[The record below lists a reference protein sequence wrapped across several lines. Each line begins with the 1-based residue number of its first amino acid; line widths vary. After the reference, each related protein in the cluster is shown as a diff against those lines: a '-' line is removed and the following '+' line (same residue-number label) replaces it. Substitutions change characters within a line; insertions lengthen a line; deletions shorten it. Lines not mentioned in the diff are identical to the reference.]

1 MLVHF
6 ENKYGEENQHGKS
19 IIINRYIKYI
29 TACSFLRK
37 QFNITCKSITLL
49 IKRNSRTKQS
59 DSIFETNMGNV
70 FCLLWNFNV
79 HSHHLICY
87 LLYKL
92 THVRRICKIC
102 LLQSTNN
109 VLSEATI
116 LVRSSQQK
124 WSIKSLFLKISKYSQ
139 ENTNVLWS
147 LFLTKLQDW
156 SPATLFKI
164 DPNIDL
170 PCEYCE
176 ILKSTYV
183 EDLRTATSAFFKSIF

>member
-6 ENKYGEENQHGKS
+6 ENKYGEKNQHGKS

-29 TACSFLRK
+29 TAGSFLRK
-37 QFNITCKSITLL
+37 QFNITCKLITVL
-49 IKRNSRTKQS
+49 IKRNSRTKLS
-59 DSIFETNMGNV
+59 ESIFQTNMGNA
-70 FCLLWNFNV
+70 FCILWNFNV
-79 HSHHLICY
+79 HSHHIICY

-116 LVRSSQQK
+116 LVRSSQKK
-124 WSIKSLFLKISKYSQ
+124 WSIKSMFFKISKYSQ
-139 ENTNVLWS
+139 ENNYVLWS

-164 DPNIDL
+164 DPNTDL
-170 PCEYCE
+170 SCEYCE
-176 ILKSTYV
+176 ISKSTYV

>member
-6 ENKYGEENQHGKS
+6 ENKYGEKNQHGKS

-29 TACSFLRK
+29 TAGSFLRK
-37 QFNITCKSITLL
+37 QFNITCKLITVL
-49 IKRNSRTKQS
+49 IKRNSRTKLS
-59 DSIFETNMGNV
+59 ESIFQTNMGNA
-70 FCLLWNFNV
+70 FSILWNFNV
-79 HSHHLICY
+79 HSHHIICY

-116 LVRSSQQK
+116 LVRSSRKK
-124 WSIKSLFLKISKYSQ
+124 WSIKSMFFKISKYSQ
-139 ENTNVLWS
+139 ENNYVLWS

-164 DPNIDL
+164 DPNTDL
-170 PCEYCE
+170 SCEYCE
-176 ILKSTYV
+176 ISKSTYV

>member
-6 ENKYGEENQHGKS
+6 ENKYGEKNQHGKS

-29 TACSFLRK
+29 TAGSFLRK
-37 QFNITCKSITLL
+37 QFNITCKLITVL
-49 IKRNSRTKQS
+49 IKRNSRTKLS
-59 DSIFETNMGNV
+59 ESIFQTNMGNA
-70 FCLLWNFNV
+70 FCILWNFNV
-79 HSHHLICY
+79 HSHHIICY

-116 LVRSSQQK
+116 LVRSSQKK
-124 WSIKSLFLKISKYSQ
+124 WSIKSLFFKISKYSQ
-139 ENTNVLWS
+139 ENTYVLWS

-164 DPNIDL
+164 DPNTDL
-170 PCEYCE
+170 SCEYCE
-176 ILKSTYV
+176 ISKSTYV

>member
-1 MLVHF
+1 MIFQTGLSFTYVYMKKSYRDGPNTIVCSFLVKVCQF
-6 ENKYGEENQHGKS
+6 ILKTYGEENQHGKS

-70 FCLLWNFNV
+70 FCILWNFNV

-147 LFLTKLQDW
+147 LFLTKLQD
-156 SPATLFKI
+156 
-164 DPNIDL
+164 
-170 PCEYCE
+170 
-176 ILKSTYV
+176 
-183 EDLRTATSAFFKSIF
+183 

>member
-1 MLVHF
+1 MLGVYID
-6 ENKYGEENQHGKS
+6 NKLNFDYHVDQLCKKANK
-19 IIINRYIKYI
+19 K
-29 TACSFLRK
+29 LRALA
-37 QFNITCKSITLL
+37 N
-49 IKRNSRTKQS
+49 
-59 DSIFETNMGNV
+59 
-70 FCLLWNFNV
+70 LWNFNV
-79 HSHHLICY
+79 HSHHIIY

-92 THVRRICKIC
+92 THVCRICKIC

-164 DPNIDL
+164 DPNTDL